1 MTDKDFK
8 SILINL
14 IMSHV
19 LRENIQF
26 SENKTKQKPR
36 RTCDQQAL

>member
-8 SILINL
+8 NILLIP

-19 LRENIQF
+19 LRENIKF

-36 RTCDQQAL
+36 STCDQQGL